1 MSVRQYLWRYGG
13 GGSARCD
20 AAARPAAA
28 RCDGTARLPA
38 ASPRRNG
45 CEAARRLGRLAAEK
59 APNPEPREAA
69 AAAALHRHGL
79 SAGGLGRSRDSVGL
93 LCSTG

>member
-1 MSVRQYLWRYGG
+1 MRRGG
-13 GGSARCD
+13 E
-20 AAARPAAA
+20 AAA
-28 RCDGTARLPA
+28 TFV
-38 ASPRRNG
+38 
-45 CEAARRLGRLAAEK
+45 AEK
-59 APNPEPREAA
+59 APTPEPREAA